1 MSLPTGQ
8 CAMADADDPVTR
20 LIDRLRAGDH
30 DAAERLWQRY
40 FPRLVRLAR
49 AHLRGLPC
57 RAADEED
64 VALGAFDSFCRGV
77 EEGRFPRLTGRDAL
91 WDLLVTIALRHAAEW
106 RQHETRQKRGGGAV
120 RGDSALAGAASSG
133 GTGFDALAGDA
144 PDPGFEA
151 AMAERVRQLLDKLGD
166 DELRR
171 IAVWKMEGGTNEEIA
186 DRLGCVTATVERRLR
201 LIRAIWEREGGP

>member
-1 MSLPTGQ
+1 
-8 CAMADADDPVTR
+8 MADADDAVTR
-20 LIDRLRAGDH
+20 LIDRLRAGDE
-30 DAAERLWQRY
+30 DAAERLWRRY

-49 AHLRGLPC
+49 VHLRGLPR

-64 VALGAFDSFCRGV
+64 VALGAFDSFRRGV

-106 RQHETRQKRGGGAV
+106 RQRETRQKRGGGAV
-120 RGDSALAGAASSG
+120 RGDSALAD

-144 PDPGFEA
+144 PDPAFEA
-151 AMAERVRQLLDKLGD
+151 AMAERVRQLLDTLGD
-166 DELRR
+166 DELRN
-171 IAVWKMEGGTNEEIA
+171 IAVWKMEGVTNEELA
-186 DRLGCVTATVERRLR
+186 DRLKCVVATVERRLR

>member
-1 MSLPTGQ
+1 
-8 CAMADADDPVTR
+8 MADADDPVTR
-20 LIDRLRAGDH
+20 LIDRLRAGDD
-30 DAAERLWQRY
+30 DAAEGLWRRY

-49 AHLRGLPC
+49 AHLRGLPR

-77 EEGRFPRLTGRDAL
+77 EQGRFPRLTGRDAL

-106 RQHETRQKRGGGAV
+106 RQSEARQKRGGGAV
-120 RGDSALAGAASSG
+120 RGDSALAGG
-133 GTGFDALAGDA
+133 PGFDALAGDA

-151 AMAERVRQLLDKLGD
+151 AMAERVRQLLDQVGD

-171 IAVWKMEGGTNEEIA
+171 IAVWKMEGVTNEEIA
-186 DRLGCVTATVERRLR
+186 GRLGCVVATVERRLR
-201 LIRAIWEREGGP
+201 LIRAIWEREGRP

>member
-1 MSLPTGQ
+1 
-8 CAMADADDPVTR
+8 MAEDDAVTR

-30 DAAERLWQRY
+30 DAAERLWRTY

-49 AHLRGLPC
+49 AHLRGSPR

-91 WDLLVTIALRHAAEW
+91 WDLLVTIALRHAADW
-106 RQHETRQKRGGGAV
+106 RRHETRQKRGGGAV
-120 RGDSALAGAASSG
+120 RGDSALAGSL
-133 GTGFDALAGDA
+133 GFDALPGDS

-151 AMAERVRQLLDKLGD
+151 AMAERVRRLLDLLGD

-171 IAVWKMEGGTNEEIA
+171 IAVWKMEGATNDEIA
-186 DRLGCVTATVERRLR
+186 DRLECVTTTVERRLR
-201 LIRAIWEREGGP
+201 LIRATWEREVKP

>member
-1 MSLPTGQ
+1 
-8 CAMADADDPVTR
+8 MADADDPVTR

-30 DAAERLWQRY
+30 DAAERLWRRY

-77 EEGRFPRLTGRDAL
+77 EEGRFPHLTGRDAL
-91 WDLLVTIALRHAAEW
+91 WDLLVTIALRQAAEW
-106 RQHETRQKRGGGAV
+106 RQSETRQKRGGGAV
-120 RGDSALAGAASSG
+120 RGDSALAGGA
-133 GTGFDALAGDA
+133 GFDALAGDA
-144 PDPGFEA
+144 ADPGFEA

-166 DELRR
+166 DELRS
-171 IAVWKMEGGTNEEIA
+171 IAVWKMEGATNEEIA
-186 DRLGCVTATVERRLR
+186 GRLGCVVATVERRLR
-201 LIRAIWEREGGP
+201 LIRAIWQREVGL

>member
-1 MSLPTGQ
+1 
-8 CAMADADDPVTR
+8 MADADDPVTR

-30 DAAERLWQRY
+30 EAAERLWQRY

-64 VALGAFDSFCRGV
+64 VALSAFDSFCRGV
-77 EEGRFPRLTGRDAL
+77 EQGRFPRLTGRDGL

-106 RQHETRQKRGGGAV
+106 RQRETRQKRGGGSA
-120 RGDSALAGAASSG
+120 RGDSALGGA
-133 GTGFDALAGDA
+133 TGFDALAGDA

-151 AMAERVRQLLDKLGD
+151 AMAERVRQLLGRLGD
-166 DELRR
+166 DELRN
-171 IAVWKMEGGTNEEIA
+171 IAVWKMEGVTNEEVA
-186 DRLGCVTATVERRLR
+186 GRLGCVVATVERRLR
-201 LIRAIWEREGGP
+201 LIRAIWEREGGS

>member
-1 MSLPTGQ
+1 
-8 CAMADADDPVTR
+8 MADADDPVTR

-30 DAAERLWQRY
+30 GAAERLWRRY

-49 AHLRGLPC
+49 AHLRGSPC

-77 EEGRFPRLTGRDAL
+77 EAGRFPRLTGRDAL

-120 RGDSALAGAASSG
+120 RGDSALAG

-151 AMAERVRQLLDKLGD
+151 AMAEQVRRLLDLLGD

-171 IAVWKMEGGTNEEIA
+171 IAVWKMEGVTNDEMAE
-186 DRLGCVTATVERRLR
+186 RLGCVTATVERRLR
-201 LIRAIWEREGGP
+201 LIRATWEREVRS